1 MALVGGNVEVEG
13 FSSKKKTEGDN
24 KENLWY
30 V

>member
-1 MALVGGNVEVEG
+1 MALVVGNVEVEG
-13 FSSKKKTEGDN
+13 FSSKKKTDGEN